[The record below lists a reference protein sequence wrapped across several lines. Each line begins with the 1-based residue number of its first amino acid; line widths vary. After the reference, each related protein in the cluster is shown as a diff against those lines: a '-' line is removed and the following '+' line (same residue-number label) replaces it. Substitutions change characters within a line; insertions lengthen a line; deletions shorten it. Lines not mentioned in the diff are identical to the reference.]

1 MATFQTVVDDAR
13 VLLNDEETEINPDPR
28 YTEAQLLSYAVTA
41 LMEARRVRP
50 DLFLSN
56 LTTSFASYT
65 VASTVPVADEYLV
78 SLVDYVVH
86 RAELR
91 DDEFAVDGRSAVL
104 LQKFK
109 ATLLG
114 IS

>member
-1 MATFQTVVDDAR
+1 MATFQTVINDAR
-13 VLLNDEETEINPDPR
+13 VILNDQESEINPEPR
-28 YTEAQLLSYAVTA
+28 YTEAQLLGYAVTA
-41 LMEARRVRP
+41 LSECRRVRP
-50 DLFLSN
+50 DLFLSY
-56 LTTSFASYT
+56 LTTSFSSYT
-65 VASTVPVADEYLV
+65 AESTVPIQDEYLV
-78 SLVDYVVH
+78 ALTDYVVH

-114 IS
+114 IA

>member
-1 MATFQTVVDDAR
+1 MATFQTVIDDAR
-13 VLLNDEETEINPDPR
+13 VLLNDEVSELNPDAR
-28 YTEAQLLSYAVTA
+28 YTEAQLLGYAKSA
-41 LMEARRVRP
+41 LIEARRVRP
-50 DLFLSN
+50 DLFLSS
-56 LTTSFASYT
+56 LTTSFAGYT
-65 VASTVPVADEYLV
+65 VSSTIPISDDYLV

-91 DDEFAVDGRSAVL
+91 DDEFTVDGRSSIL

-109 ATLLG
+109 ASLLG

>member
-1 MATFQTVVDDAR
+1 MATFQNVINDSR
-13 VLLNDEETEINPDPR
+13 VLLNDEVSELNPEVR
-28 YTEAQLLSYAVTA
+28 YTEAQLLGYAKSA
-41 LMEARRVRP
+41 LIEARRVRP

-56 LTTSFASYT
+56 LTTSFSSYT
-65 VASTVPVADEYLV
+65 VSSTIPVADEYLIA
-78 SLVDYVVH
+78 LVDYVVH

-91 DDEFAVDGRSAVL
+91 DDEFAVDGRSSIL

-109 ATLLG
+109 ANLLG

>member
-1 MATFQTVVDDAR
+1 MATFQTVINDSR
-13 VLLNDEETEINPDPR
+13 VLLNDEVSALNPDIR
-28 YTEAQLLSYAVTA
+28 YTEAQLLGYAKSA
-41 LMEARRVRP
+41 LIEARRVRP

-56 LTTSFASYT
+56 LTTSFSSYT
-65 VASTVPVADEYLV
+65 TASTVPIPDEYLIA
-78 SLVDYVVH
+78 LVDYVVH

-91 DDEFAVDGRSAVL
+91 DDEFTVDGRSSVL

-109 ATLLG
+109 SSLLG